1 MSASASTEEFIELL
15 NAEQHVDLQK
25 LKDFARHGVQPTVR
39 GEVWLYLLGVLS
51 DDKSESSSWS
61 FPADRIRRLTSLARS
76 RDDICQKQVPRIRW
90 PGQAQCTAGK
100 EDPERVRTLLSPLAH
115 GPAPGRENVGSIR

>member
-25 LKDFARHGVQPTVR
+25 LKDYARHGVQPTVR

-51 DDKSESSSWS
+51 DDKSEWWCWS
-61 FPADRIRRLTSLARS
+61 YPADRPNRKTDKS
-76 RDDICQKQVPRIRW
+76 RQVKR
-90 PGQAQCTAGK
+90 
-100 EDPERVRTLLSPLAH
+100 
-115 GPAPGRENVGSIR
+115 